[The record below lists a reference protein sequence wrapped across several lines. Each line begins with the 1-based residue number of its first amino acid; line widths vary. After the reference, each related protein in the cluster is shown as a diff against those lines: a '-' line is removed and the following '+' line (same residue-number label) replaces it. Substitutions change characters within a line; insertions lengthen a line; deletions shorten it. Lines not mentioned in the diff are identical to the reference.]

1 MSSETE
7 LLERIYAEWGRGD
20 YSSGEFLHPE
30 FELTFAPGFLDE
42 GVFTGPAE
50 AWRGWR
56 EWLEQWE
63 TWNYELVHVHGT
75 LRAHHDPA
83 WVEAVVRELTA
94 RHEGSLPAPW
104 SVDDAPADYLARML
118 RAIVGVSLEVT
129 RVEAKR
135 KLSQN
140 RGAGDVAGVV
150 AGLRRFG
157 DGRAAS
163 VADAMA
169 DVAGAPAD

>member
-63 TWNYELVHVHGT
+63 TWNYELVRFLELEDGRIAAILDITGIGKTTGIELSFRSANLWEIEDGLARRVR
-75 LRAHHDPA
+75 LYAHHDDLL
-83 WVEAVVRELTA
+83 REL
-94 RHEGSLPAPW
+94 G
-104 SVDDAPADYLARML
+104 
-118 RAIVGVSLEVT
+118 LES
-129 RVEAKR
+129 A
-135 KLSQN
+135 
-140 RGAGDVAGVV
+140 
-150 AGLRRFG
+150 
-157 DGRAAS
+157 
-163 VADAMA
+163 
-169 DVAGAPAD
+169 

>member
-7 LLERIYAEWGRGD
+7 LLERVYAQWGRGD

-63 TWNYELVHVHGT
+63 TWNYELVRFLELEDGRIAAILDITGIGKTTGIELSFRSANLWEIEDGLARRVR
-75 LRAHHDPA
+75 LYAHHDDLL
-83 WVEAVVRELTA
+83 REL
-94 RHEGSLPAPW
+94 G
-104 SVDDAPADYLARML
+104 
-118 RAIVGVSLEVT
+118 LES
-129 RVEAKR
+129 A
-135 KLSQN
+135 
-140 RGAGDVAGVV
+140 
-150 AGLRRFG
+150 
-157 DGRAAS
+157 
-163 VADAMA
+163 
-169 DVAGAPAD
+169 

>member
-63 TWNYELVHVHGT
+63 TWNYELVRFLELEDGRIAAIIDITGIGKTTGIELSFRSANLWEIEDGLARRVR
-75 LRAHHDPA
+75 LYAHHDDLL
-83 WVEAVVRELTA
+83 REL
-94 RHEGSLPAPW
+94 G
-104 SVDDAPADYLARML
+104 
-118 RAIVGVSLEVT
+118 LES
-129 RVEAKR
+129 A
-135 KLSQN
+135 
-140 RGAGDVAGVV
+140 
-150 AGLRRFG
+150 
-157 DGRAAS
+157 
-163 VADAMA
+163 
-169 DVAGAPAD
+169 

>member
-42 GVFTGPAE
+42 GVFTGPEE

-63 TWNYELVHVHGT
+63 TWNYELVRFLELEDGRIAAIIDVTGIGKAT
-75 LRAHHDPA
+75 GIELSFRSGNLWEIEDGLARRVRLYAHHDDLL
-83 WVEAVVRELTA
+83 REL
-94 RHEGSLPAPW
+94 G
-104 SVDDAPADYLARML
+104 
-118 RAIVGVSLEVT
+118 LES
-129 RVEAKR
+129 A
-135 KLSQN
+135 
-140 RGAGDVAGVV
+140 
-150 AGLRRFG
+150 
-157 DGRAAS
+157 
-163 VADAMA
+163 
-169 DVAGAPAD
+169 